1 MKKNI
6 KKTIKQAA
14 KMERNKMF
22 LDRIR
27 ENEYTQKI
35 LVHGILNLTLSHL
48 FWKITFILS
57 LTIPNFQIFSNRS
70 LLPPTKKTT
79 SLSGYLLKK
88 RHCNLIPMYD
98 LAENANFAHE

>member
-1 MKKNI
+1 
-6 KKTIKQAA
+6 
-14 KMERNKMF
+14 METNKMF

-48 FWKITFILS
+48 FWKITFIS
-57 LTIPNFQIFSNRS
+57 NIPNFQIFSNRS

-88 RHCNLIPMYD
+88 RYCNLIPMYH
-98 LAENANFAHE
+98 LVENANFAHK